1 MTTMLQFYSEEAPLG
16 SSVSMESTDS
26 LRSTVERTE
35 GLYYYKGQV
44 VVAKSVVKPFG
55 LVLTA
60 ALSME
65 LNKVNDH
72 LLCLT
77 T

>member
-1 MTTMLQFYSEEAPLG
+1 MTRMLQFYSEDAPLG

-44 VVAKSVVKPFG
+44 VVAKSVVKPFA

-72 LLCLT
+72 LFLSA
-77 T
+77 